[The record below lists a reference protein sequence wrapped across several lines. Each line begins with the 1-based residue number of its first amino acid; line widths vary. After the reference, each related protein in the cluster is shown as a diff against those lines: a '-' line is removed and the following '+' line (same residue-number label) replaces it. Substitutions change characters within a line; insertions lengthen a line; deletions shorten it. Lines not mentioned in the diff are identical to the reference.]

1 MRALGGGMCWFCGT
15 CWVTFP
21 RHGVLCVV
29 LSLGALSVDM
39 VFYVLFCH
47 LLCGF
52 EILSALLLHC
62 VIMVDYGM
70 EGVYLTPHTSCIVCC
85 TSI

>member
-1 MRALGGGMCWFCGT
+1 MA
-15 CWVTFP
+15 
-21 RHGVLCVV
+21 CVGSV
-29 LSLGALSVDM
+29 EPVGALSLDM

-52 EILSALLLHC
+52 EILSALILPC

-70 EGVYLTPHTSCIVCC
+70 EG
-85 TSI
+85 